1 MIEDIMENDEQNRV
15 YKDTPPLGLPQMG
28 PPTSLRT
35 SVSPRFDSLM
45 DRSNSIPWAPTP
57 LNATSHGQMTSDR
70 TLVSPSF
77 VKSSNTWQNNNAWQN
92 NNTWQ
97 NKNFNNSYSKPM
109 DSTLT
114 NSNSSNARM
123 ISSSDETCGC
133 LTTQISPRCK
143 LGILGFVIGLLGVSI
158 PLAVVL
164 VLWLRK

>member
-1 MIEDIMENDEQNRV
+1 MIEDIMENDGRNQV

-28 PPTSLRT
+28 PPTFLRT
-35 SVSPRFDSLM
+35 SVSPRFDNLM

-57 LNATSHGQMTSDR
+57 LNANSRGQMMSDR

-77 VKSSNTWQNNNAWQN
+77 VKSSTTWQNNNAWQN
-92 NNTWQ
+92 
-97 NKNFNNSYSKPM
+97 KSLNNSYSKPV

-123 ISSSDETCGC
+123 ISSSDETCDC
-133 LTTQISPRCK
+133 MSTKISPRCK